1 MAVICCACD
10 ISAARKL
17 YDFISARIACYRCMK
32 RANFDE
38 RNQLNFGGFADM
50 SEWFVER
57 NIDIIRRD
65 ANLWKNCYTDNTR
78 KKHTSETSV
87 QWSEIYRLPYFNSVR
102 FIIID
107 PMHCLFLG
115 IAK

>member
-1 MAVICCACD
+1 MAVICCSCD
-10 ISAARKL
+10 IPAARKL
-17 YDFISARIACYRCMK
+17 CGFISARIACHRCMK

-38 RNQLNFGGFADM
+38 RNQPNFGGFANM

-57 NIDIIRRD
+57 DIEVIRQD
-65 ANLWKNCYTDNTR
+65 AISWKDCCTEDAK

-87 QWSEIYRLPYFNSVR
+87 WWSELYHLVYFNFVW

-107 PMHCLFLG
+107 PMHCLFLD
-115 IAK
+115 ITK